1 MTDADTTAET
11 RPTGARALFT
21 QWPVL
26 LFMVLLWCAMWQD
39 FSLGVILMG
48 LVFALVVK
56 LLFPLPPVQF
66 PGRFHPWW
74 ILVFTVTFLKDVVV
88 ASVAVSMVVLLRP
101 RRSRHSIVEV
111 RLRSHDDLIVTL
123 TSHTLALV
131 PGSIVLDVDRA
142 TAPLDLHCLD
152 KTGEE
157 VLDEVRARALRAE
170 AGIIRAIG
178 STEDLELVRQY
189 PDSAPPYADLDDYR
203 HHPPHLHRP
212 SAGVEEGG
220 TP

>member
-1 MTDADTTAET
+1 M
-11 RPTGARALFT
+11 RR
-21 QWPVL
+21 
-26 LFMVLLWCAMWQD
+26 
-39 FSLGVILMG
+39 G
-48 LVFALVVK
+48 LVAQGLAR
-56 LLFPLPPVQF
+56 LP
-66 PGRFHPWW
+66 
-74 ILVFTVTFLKDVVV
+74 
-88 ASVAVSMVVLLRP
+88 
-101 RRSRHSIVEV
+101 
-111 RLRSHDDLIVTL
+111 DL
-123 TSHTLALV
+123 LALQRAMA
-131 PGSIVLDVDRA
+131 GLEGTLQELTGQVDRA
-142 TAPLDLHCLD
+142 TATLYLHCLD

-203 HHPPHLHRP
+203 HHPPHIHRP

>member
-1 MTDADTTAET
+1 MTDVDTPAET
-11 RPTGARALFT
+11 RPTGVRAMLT
-21 QWPVL
+21 QWPVT
-26 LFMVLLWCAMWQD
+26 LFMVALWCALWQD
-39 FSLGVILMG
+39 FSPGVILMG
-48 LVFALVVK
+48 LVFSLLLK

-142 TAPLDLHCLD
+142 TATLYLHCLD

-203 HHPPHLHRP
+203 HHPPHIHRP